1 MQAACEGQG
10 IGLGWSLLTDDLLN
24 RGALVRPVNASMR
37 TRGSYYLVISEN
49 RSGPEIDAF
58 QRWVLEQFF
67 PLSQP
72 AVEHVESSVDA
83 PNGES
88 IG

>member
-1 MQAACEGQG
+1 MIVSASRSVLPCDGYSE
-10 IGLGWSLLTDDLLN
+10 WC
-24 RGALVRPVNASMR
+24 SMR

-58 QRWVLEQFF
+58 QSWVLEQF

-72 AVEHVESSVDA
+72 AVEHVESTVDA